1 MAFIDYRGWRLHAVS
16 LLPIGDDTL
25 IYGSADGGRTVL
37 KSNEQVNS
45 LMEEAGK
52 RLKLKRK
59 N

>member
-1 MAFIDYRGWRLHAVS
+1 MAFIDYRGWRLQAVS